1 MLTVTHFK
9 SYLIKTYLLEKGG
22 DMRGLNATQN
32 SFMFFFFLHV
42 SYHNEEWC
50 KHNICV
56 KFL

>member
-32 SFMFFFFLHV
+32 SFVFFFFCMSAITMKNGANTIYV
-42 SYHNEEWC
+42 
-50 KHNICV
+50 
-56 KFL
+56 